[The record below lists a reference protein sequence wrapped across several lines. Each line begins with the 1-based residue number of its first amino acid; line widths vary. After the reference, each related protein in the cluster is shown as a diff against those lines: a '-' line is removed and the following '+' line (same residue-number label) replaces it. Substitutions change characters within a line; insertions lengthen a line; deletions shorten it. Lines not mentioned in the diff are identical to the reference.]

1 MSDSSLKC
9 LLCTLSFILAFELL
23 GVRTD
28 AASGEGPLLPD
39 GQDLYYKTVRIS
51 PILSVP
57 QSIVHSPLLK
67 VSHKD
72 HGTILRRKRNVLF
85 PSGVKLCAEESV
97 QQSIANHL
105 SYFHL
110 RVCQETVW
118 EAFKIFWD
126 RLPNQEEYQTWM
138 SQCLDGTATALAMG
152 KNFSQS
158 KEHLA
163 LVESRMLLTRSTSEP
178 NNSWLHM
185 CSTSTPAT
193 EQEAQGEVIIEGAE
207 VELPT
212 EPTNDIEV
220 ELPTEPTNDIEMEVL
235 VWPTRAQ
242 LEQVVELSILLKGER
257 YSDALRDTAS
267 FQYQTLNQQFIDK
280 IEDALWGL
288 PGLKSV
294 TVLEF
299 RFQKDAQGLDG
310 VVVVYAV
317 TVEVEGEG
325 VSSEQLDYLTLQSN
339 LVENSY
345 RELKERPTVVYNITD
360 FRNNITE
367 PLLNDNIIRD
377 ITLARDPDLLQLE
390 SVSSVP
396 ESIESTAGI
405 TKDDCLEEILAT
417 EMTPDASEVEAEDVA
432 TGENDVIVLEESVT
446 LPPEPEVTIDDTGM
460 EEEGLL
466 LGNTVAIESPP
477 PELLPADPVS
487 PEQPEGTTLPKPPL
501 EIEASGSGVDRLED
515 LPFQPE
521 EEEEPSP
528 AAEEEHTIEEEVVLE
543 KVIIEEEILTEE
555 TESEVPEEE
564 QVEEEAVEVPEEE
577 EVKEEAMEVP
587 EEEEVKEEAM
597 EVPGEE
603 EEVVEVPEEEV
614 VEEEVVEVPEEEV
627 VEEEAVEVPE
637 EEEVEEEVVEVPE
650 EEEEAVEVP
659 EEEEVEEEAVE
670 VPEEEEEAVEVPEEE
685 EEAVEVSDEEEVE
698 EEVVEVPEEE
708 VVEEAAVEVPE
719 EEEVEEEAVEVPE
732 EEEEAVEVPEEEEE
746 AVEVSEEEEEAVE
759 VPEEEEEAVEVSEEE
774 EVEEEAVEVP
784 EEEEVEEEV
793 VEVSDTAEVL
803 EEAEPSENLEYYI
816 LETETI
822 EELEE
827 VNPAFVPVETMDNP
841 EPAESLNVPENA
853 METVPPDEPEEEANE
868 VLGHPEISGY
878 GEEVKSLEEGP
889 ITEEPVTGEDALEV
903 EEEVA
908 KEEVV
913 MELLDMTETSVEDLV
928 EDEVMLVDEAVP
940 EAVYPNTLSAEKESP
955 FTQVSD
961 AIVEE
966 EATEATGLD
975 TAQEPEA
982 EAEDQGVTPALTPAK
997 YFPDP
1002 DISIT
1007 LELQTIDPVTD
1018 YDLVSFGGTNQTEEG
1033 SSGYP
1038 SGGVHGVDHSVA
1050 MPINPGRALMVFFSL
1065 RVTNMKFSD
1074 DLFNKSSPEYK
1085 ALEQRFIELLL
1096 PYLQSNLSNFQNL
1109 EILNFRN
1116 GSIVVNSRM
1125 KFGKP
1130 VPRGVNNAVYLIL
1143 EDFANTA
1150 YKTMNLAIDKYSL
1163 DVESGDQA
1171 NQCKFQACNEFAQCS
1186 VNRWS
1191 GEAECVCNAGYF
1203 SVDGLPCQSICDLQT
1218 DFCMNDG
1225 KCDIIPG
1232 QGAICRCRVGENWW
1246 YRGEHCE
1253 EYVSEPLVVGI
1264 AIASVAGFLL
1274 VASGVIFF
1282 LARTLRDQYDKDE
1295 TEDPLRRGES
1305 IPSLERATK
1314 YNPMYESEA
1323 TTGYS
1328 HYYRRYPEAPVY
1340 SSASA
1345 EASTDFSSE
1354 EIRHIYENS
1363 ELTKEEIQDRIR
1375 IIELYAKDRQFADFV
1390 RQHQTAQDTRR
1401 ESALDTRRESV
1412 ST

>member
-1 MSDSSLKC
+1 M
-9 LLCTLSFILAFELL
+9 
-23 GVRTD
+23 
-28 AASGEGPLLPD
+28 
-39 GQDLYYKTVRIS
+39 
-51 PILSVP
+51 
-57 QSIVHSPLLK
+57 
-67 VSHKD
+67 
-72 HGTILRRKRNVLF
+72 
-85 PSGVKLCAEESV
+85 ESV
-97 QQSIANHL
+97 NSDLAG
-105 SYFHL
+105 
-110 RVCQETVW
+110 VCQETVW

-126 RLPNQEEYQTWM
+126 RLPNQEEYQIWM

-152 KNFSQS
+152 NNFSQS

-163 LVESRMLLTRSTSEP
+163 LVESRMLLTGLKSEP
-178 NNSWLHM
+178 NNSWLHT
-185 CSTSTPAT
+185 CSTPTPAT

-212 EPTNDIEV
+212 EPTNDIE
-220 ELPTEPTNDIEMEVL
+220 MEVL
-235 VWPTRAQ
+235 VRPTRAQ

-257 YSDALRDTAS
+257 YSDALRDTSS

-280 IEDALWGL
+280 IEDALGGL

-299 RFQKDAQGLDG
+299 RLDG

-317 TVEVEGEG
+317 TVEVEAEG

-360 FRNNITE
+360 FRNNISE
-367 PLLNDNIIRD
+367 ALQNDNIIRD
-377 ITLARDPDLLQLE
+377 TTLALDPDLLQLE

-405 TKDDCLEEILAT
+405 TKDDWVEILAA
-417 EMTPDASEVEAEDVA
+417 EMTPDAPEVKAEDV
-432 TGENDVIVLEESVT
+432 TMGENDVIILEESVT
-446 LPPEPEVTIDDTGM
+446 LPPEPEVTINDTGM

-477 PELLPADPVS
+477 LEHLPADPIS
-487 PEQPEGTTLPKPPL
+487 PEQPEGTTVPKPPL

-515 LPFQPE
+515 LPFQSKE
-521 EEEEPSP
+521 EEESAS

-543 KVIIEEEILTEE
+543 EVIIEEEILTEE
-555 TESEVPEEE
+555 AEAEVPEEKE
-564 QVEEEAVEVPEEE
+564 VEEEAVEVPEEE
-577 EVKEEAMEVP
+577 EVEEEAVEVP
-587 EEEEVKEEAM
+587 EEEEVEEEAV
-597 EVPGEE
+597 EFPEE
-603 EEVVEVPEEEV
+603 EEVEEEAVEFPEEEEVEEEAVEVPEEEE
-614 VEEEVVEVPEEEV
+614 VEEEAVEVPEEEEVEEEAVEVPEEEV

-637 EEEVEEEVVEVPE
+637 EEEVEEE
-650 EEEEAVEVP
+650 AVEVP

-670 VPEEEEEAVEVPEEE
+670 VPEE
-685 EEAVEVSDEEEVE
+685 
-698 EEVVEVPEEE
+698 
-708 VVEEAAVEVPE
+708 VEEA
-719 EEEVEEEAVEVPE
+719 
-732 EEEEAVEVPEEEEE
+732 
-746 AVEVSEEEEEAVE
+746 
-759 VPEEEEEAVEVSEEE
+759 
-774 EVEEEAVEVP
+774 
-784 EEEEVEEEV
+784 

-803 EEAEPSENLEYYI
+803 EEEAEPSENIEYSI
-816 LETETI
+816 LETEAI
-822 EELEE
+822 EEFEE
-827 VNPAFVPVETMDNP
+827 ENPAFVPVETMEAP
-841 EPAESLNVPENA
+841 EPAENLNVPENA
-853 METVPPDEPEEEANE
+853 METVPPDEPEEEANK
-868 VLGHPEISGY
+868 VLAHPEISGY

-889 ITEEPVTGEDALEV
+889 IIEEPVTGEDALEV

-913 MELLDMTETSVEDLV
+913 MELLDMTEISVDNLV
-928 EDEVMLVDEAVP
+928 EDEMLLVDEAVP
-940 EAVYPNTLSAEKESP
+940 EVAHPTTLSAEKESP
-955 FTQVSD
+955 FTQDSD
-961 AIVEE
+961 AVLEE

-975 TAQEPEA
+975 TAPEPEA
-982 EAEDQGVTPALTPAK
+982 ETEDQGVTPALTPAK
-997 YFPDP
+997 YYPGP

-1007 LELQTIDPVTD
+1007 LELQTIGPMTD
-1018 YDLVSFGGTNQTEEG
+1018 YDLVPFGGTNQTEEG

-1345 EASTDFSSE
+1345 EASIDFSSE

-1390 RQHQTAQDTRR
+1390 RQHQTALDTRR
-1401 ESALDTRRESV
+1401 ESTLDTRRESV

>member
-1 MSDSSLKC
+1 MQIDFLK
-9 LLCTLSFILAFELL
+9 ILRNYDITVYFVAFELL
-23 GVRTD
+23 GIRTD
-28 AASGEGPLLPD
+28 AASGQGPLPD

-57 QSIVHSPLLK
+57 QSIVQSPLLK

-72 HGTILRRKRNVLF
+72 HGAIPRQKRNVLF
-85 PSGVKLCAEESV
+85 PSGVKLCAEESM

-126 RLPNQEEYQTWM
+126 RLPNQEEYQIWM

-152 KNFSQS
+152 NNFSQS
-158 KEHLA
+158 KELLA
-163 LVESRMLLTRSTSEP
+163 LVESRMLLTGLKSEP
-178 NNSWLHM
+178 NNSRLHT
-185 CSTSTPAT
+185 CSTPTTAT

-212 EPTNDIEV
+212 EPTNDIE
-220 ELPTEPTNDIEMEVL
+220 MEVL
-235 VWPTRAQ
+235 VRPTRAQ

-280 IEDALWGL
+280 IEDALGGL

-299 RFQKDAQGLDG
+299 RLDG

-317 TVEVEGEG
+317 TVEVEAEG

-360 FRNNITE
+360 FRNNVSE
-367 PLLNDNIIRD
+367 ALQNDNIIRD
-377 ITLARDPDLLQLE
+377 TTLALDPDLLQLK

-405 TKDDCLEEILAT
+405 TKDDWVEILAA
-417 EMTPDASEVEAEDVA
+417 EMTPDAPEVKAEDV
-432 TGENDVIVLEESVT
+432 TMGENDVIILEESVT
-446 LPPEPEVTIDDTGM
+446 LPPKPEVTINDTGM

-477 PELLPADPVS
+477 LEHLPADPIS
-487 PEQPEGTTLPKPPL
+487 PEQPEGTTVPKPPL

-515 LPFQPE
+515 LPFQSKE
-521 EEEEPSP
+521 EEESAS

-543 KVIIEEEILTEE
+543 EVIIEEEILTEE
-555 TESEVPEEE
+555 A
-564 QVEEEAVEVPEEE
+564 EAEVPEEE
-577 EVKEEAMEVP
+577 EV
-587 EEEEVKEEAM
+587 
-597 EVPGEE
+597 
-603 EEVVEVPEEEV
+603 
-614 VEEEVVEVPEEEV
+614 
-627 VEEEAVEVPE
+627 
-637 EEEVEEEVVEVPE
+637 
-650 EEEEAVEVP
+650 EEEAVEVP

-670 VPEEEEEAVEVPEEE
+670 VPEEEE
-685 EEAVEVSDEEEVE
+685 VE
-698 EEVVEVPEEE
+698 EE
-708 VVEEAAVEVPE
+708 AVEVPE

-732 EEEEAVEVPEEEEE
+732 EEE
-746 AVEVSEEEEEAVE
+746 
-759 VPEEEEEAVEVSEEE
+759 
-774 EVEEEAVEVP
+774 VEEEAVEVP
-784 EEEEVEEEV
+784 EEEEVEEEAV
-793 VEVSDTAEVL
+793 EVPEEVEEAVEVSDTAEVL
-803 EEAEPSENLEYYI
+803 EEEAEPSENLEYSI

-827 VNPAFVPVETMDNP
+827 ENPAFVPVETMEAP
-841 EPAESLNVPENA
+841 EPAENLNVPENA
-853 METVPPDEPEEEANE
+853 METVSPDEPEEEANK
-868 VLGHPEISGY
+868 VLAHPEISGY

-889 ITEEPVTGEDALEV
+889 IIEEPVTGEDALEV

-913 MELLDMTETSVEDLV
+913 MELLDMTEISVDNLV
-928 EDEVMLVDEAVP
+928 EDEMLLVDEAVP
-940 EAVYPNTLSAEKESP
+940 EAAHPTTLSAEKESP
-955 FTQVSD
+955 FTQDSD
-961 AIVEE
+961 AVVEE

-975 TAQEPEA
+975 TAPEPEA
-982 EAEDQGVTPALTPAK
+982 EAEDQGVNPALTPAK
-997 YFPDP
+997 YYPGP

-1007 LELQTIDPVTD
+1007 LELQTIGPMTD
-1018 YDLVSFGGTNQTEEG
+1018 YDLVPFGGTNQTEEG

-1295 TEDPLRRGES
+1295 TEDPSGEGES

-1390 RQHQTAQDTRR
+1390 RQHQTALDTRR
-1401 ESALDTRRESV
+1401 ESTLDTRRESV